1 MGNAVFFIGKSDE
14 VGVFFY
20 DLLCV
25 GHGNPQPG
33 VLDH

>member
-20 DLLCV
+20 DFLCV
-25 GHGNPQPG
+25 GHGNPQSG